1 MPKVGTKKFAYTKA
15 GMKKAKQYAKSSGK
29 KVQRRLQRGTKMA
42 STGGGGMGMGGGP
55 DSAPGGSSSSS
66 GTGNA
71 PGEGMGADAFG
82 GGGQASKD
90 TSTIEGFRAAL
101 AKALG
106 QVTQEQ
112 KDTAVEAQEEAAN
125 QRARNAAVEARDKAI
140 RDAADL
146 GELNSGMM
154 GIDNDDDNDR
164 GLLGPSIDDPQGTQ
178 KGLDAEQAARDAME
192 SSRDVN
198 KNVDIGI
205 GPETPKDAFR
215 NEESKRMGQTLEAL
229 DRDPSPEVA
238 SASLD
243 DDPFG
248 GTMAEKERE
257 ALALSFVN
265 DAEKEYDRIMKETKA
280 FSKER
285 SLALRNLNAIK
296 NTDLFSKSYA
306 IANPSAMR
314 DMLAKAMALFSGLGP
329 AVSIAKAIES
339 RAVKAGMF
347 DRTTFDQMMSALD
360 DPGAFGPLGN
370 PLGTGG
376 ANQNNQEKKIRDI
389 LAVVEP
395 WTKGLNKRQIEYYY
409 DNEEELDWV
418 RNLYEQMNKSASA

>member
-1 MPKVGTKKFAYTKA
+1 
-15 GMKKAKQYAKSSGK
+15 
-29 KVQRRLQRGTKMA
+29 MA

-178 KGLDAEQAARDAME
+178 KGLDAEQEARDAIGRSQRSAQEQAMNE
-192 SSRDVN
+192 AVAIGAQRNISRQDQ
-198 KNVDIGI
+198 
-205 GPETPKDAFR
+205 
-215 NEESKRMGQTLEAL
+215 EEEMDKAYYDDRTIDRQKRENMKAIQDRFGFSPGNPHL
-229 DRDPSPEVA
+229 DQNLDSPS
-238 SASLD
+238 
-243 DDPFG
+243 
-248 GTMAEKERE
+248 RE
-257 ALALSFVN
+257 ALAKDPNMRDPVFRDLAFDFIDNVLDQKTNSTL
-265 DAEKEYDRIMKETKA
+265 ETIMGYVMKA
-280 FSKER
+280 LNPAYGFGTAMKAMFE
-285 SLALRNLNAIK
+285 ALGFNTNPNLGQR
-296 NTDLFSKSYA
+296 A
-306 IANPSAMR
+306 IAAAITAFEGGIPGQRGAGGLMEGERGDSFGEKQAME
-314 DMLAKAMALFSGLGP
+314 AL
-329 AVSIAKAIES
+329 
-339 RAVKAGMF
+339 
-347 DRTTFDQMMSALD
+347 
-360 DPGAFGPLGN
+360 
-370 PLGTGG
+370 
-376 ANQNNQEKKIRDI
+376 EKV
-389 LAVVEP
+389 AP
-395 WTKGLNKRQIEYYY
+395 WTKGLNQRQIEYYFA
-409 DNEEELDWV
+409 DGNEEELEWV
-418 RNLYEQMNKSASA
+418 TNLYNQMNPE

>member
-1 MPKVGTKKFAYTKA
+1 
-15 GMKKAKQYAKSSGK
+15 
-29 KVQRRLQRGTKMA
+29 MA

-71 PGEGMGADAFG
+71 PGEGMGTDAFG

-178 KGLDAEQAARDAME
+178 EGLDAEQEARDAIGRSQRSDQEKAMNEAVAIGAQRNISRQDQEKEMDAAYYDDRTIDRQKRENMKAIQDRFGFSPGNPHME
-192 SSRDVN
+192 KNLDYEARESLASHPAMRDPAFREFAFN
-198 KNVDIGI
+198 LVDIDRRTAPPNSTVETIMGYVMKALNPALGFGTVMKGI
-205 GPETPKDAFR
+205 
-215 NEESKRMGQTLEAL
+215 LEAL
-229 DRDPSPEVA
+229 GFNTNLNMGQRAITAAITAFEGGIPGQRGAGGLMEGERGDS
-238 SASLD
+238 
-243 DDPFG
+243 FG
-248 GTMAEKERE
+248 EKQAME
-257 ALALSFVN
+257 AL
-265 DAEKEYDRIMKETKA
+265 EKVA
-280 FSKER
+280 
-285 SLALRNLNAIK
+285 
-296 NTDLFSKSYA
+296 
-306 IANPSAMR
+306 
-314 DMLAKAMALFSGLGP
+314 
-329 AVSIAKAIES
+329 
-339 RAVKAGMF
+339 
-347 DRTTFDQMMSALD
+347 
-360 DPGAFGPLGN
+360 
-370 PLGTGG
+370 
-376 ANQNNQEKKIRDI
+376 
-389 LAVVEP
+389 P
-395 WTKGLNKRQIEYYY
+395 WTKGLNQRQIEYYFA
-409 DNEEELDWV
+409 DGNEEELEWV
-418 RNLYEQMNKSASA
+418 TNLYNQMNPE